1 MGQNHLCQLT
11 GQPAEE
17 RLHLG
22 KMEEGDDDQQ
32 SDEEVIDWGGKQ
44 RMQGDVDRRD
54 VVIIKTGLKRD

>member
-1 MGQNHLCQLT
+1 MGQNHLCRLA

-17 RLHLG
+17 RLQLG